1 VHNVAKVISFHLK
14 TIYNISSM
22 GLHIIRSRTFC
33 QNLLT
38 KLNKKKY
45 WYINLYKMLTKLLK
59 LKFTVFK
66 SKHVV
71 SVFIRL

>member
-1 VHNVAKVISFHLK
+1 
-14 TIYNISSM
+14 M